1 VESSIAELKSRILEL
16 LKRDEE
22 FRYAVAGLIGLDR
35 VLNELRMLR
44 EDFNKL
50 YEKSLEHDKRFE
62 TIEKKL
68 LEHDK
73 RFEVIEEKLLE
84 HDKRLEAIEK
94 KLLEHDKRLEAI
106 ERKLLEHDKRFEAI
120 ERKLLEHDERFEAI
134 EGKLVE
140 HDERFE
146 ELSRSMG
153 NLEKRVGRVEL
164 EVGALNEAFYCRTL
178 WEDLKEEIQGSGEKI
193 LLKRRNARVD
203 GEEVDLLVV
212 TDRRVYIVEAK
223 TKPRHR
229 DVRRLLAKAEAARR
243 LYEGKEVVPVLV
255 GSMIGGEVEEYALE
269 KGVRVYQY

>member
-1 VESSIAELKSRILEL
+1 VESGIAELKSRILEL

-62 TIEKKL
+62 AIERKL
-68 LEHDK
+68 LEHG
-73 RFEVIEEKLLE
+73 
-84 HDKRLEAIEK
+84 
-94 KLLEHDKRLEAI
+94 KRLEAI

-120 ERKLLEHDERFEAI
+120 ERKLLEHDKRFEAI
-134 EGKLVE
+134 ERKLMEHDERFKAIERKLVE

-153 NLEKRVGRVEL
+153 NLEKRVSRVEL

-212 TDRRVYIVEAK
+212 TDRRVYIVEAE

-255 GSMIGGEVEEYALE
+255 GSMIGREVEEYALE

>member
-16 LKRDEE
+16 LKKDEE

-62 TIEKKL
+62 AIEKKL

-73 RFEVIEEKLLE
+73 RFET
-84 HDKRLEAIEK
+84 IEK

-106 ERKLLEHDKRFEAI
+106 ERKLLEYDKRFEAI
-120 ERKLLEHDERFEAI
+120 ERKLLEHDERFE
-134 EGKLVE
+134 
-140 HDERFE
+140 
-146 ELSRSMG
+146 ELSRKMS

-229 DVRRLLAKAEAARR
+229 DLRRLLAKAEAARR